1 MKYNFCVVSS
11 FKMFD
16 IIFLV
21 SMATIFVTVQIVIIL
36 TSPSSCV
43 NTLGT
48 FGVYLSTVNRS
59 WPLAIMKISERLSF
73 GNNCKIKIMIGQH
86 GTHSW
91 DKKSVVKNIANLN
104 ELEFK
109 WISCDGFLVY
119 LCAKL

>member
-59 WPLAIMKISERLSF
+59 WPLAIMKISEDFL
-73 GNNCKIKIMIGQH
+73 
-86 GTHSW
+86 
-91 DKKSVVKNIANLN
+91 
-104 ELEFK
+104 LETT
-109 WISCDGFLVY
+109 V
-119 LCAKL
+119 

>member
-91 DKKSVVKNIANLN
+91 DKQKISCKKYCQ
-104 ELEFK
+104 FK
-109 WISCDGFLVY
+109 WIRV
-119 LCAKL
+119 